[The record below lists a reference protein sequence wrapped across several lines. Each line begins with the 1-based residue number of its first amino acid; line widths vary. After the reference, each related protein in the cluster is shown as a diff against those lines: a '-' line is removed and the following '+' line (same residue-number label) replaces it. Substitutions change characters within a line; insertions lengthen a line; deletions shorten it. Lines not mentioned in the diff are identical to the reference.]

1 MLPVNPEFPVYIV
14 SKGRHESR
22 LTVRNLERMG
32 VPYRIVVEEQEYR
45 DYAAVIDPAKILVLD
60 KQYQRDYDPCD
71 HLGPEVSKGSGPARN
86 FAWDHSVTLGAAR
99 HWVMD
104 DNHVRGFFRFDR
116 NLKVPVADGTIFRC
130 MEDFVSRYRNIGM
143 AGPNDFRFAARKTTP
158 PPYTL
163 NTRIYSCILIQ
174 NDLPF
179 RWRARF
185 NEDADLSLRML
196 KAGLCTVQFNAFLQD
211 KANTQT
217 VKGGNT
223 ELYKTHG
230 TLAKSRLLVA
240 LHPDVAKVV
249 WRFSRWHHVVDYSS
263 FKANKLILAPGVEV
277 PREPN
282 NYGMTL
288 RQAA

>member
-1 MLPVNPEFPVYIV
+1 
-14 SKGRHESR
+14 
-22 LTVRNLERMG
+22 
-32 VPYRIVVEEQEYR
+32 
-45 DYAAVIDPAKILVLD
+45 
-60 KQYQRDYDPCD
+60 
-71 HLGPEVSKGSGPARN
+71 
-86 FAWDHSVTLGAAR
+86 
-99 HWVMD
+99 
-104 DNHVRGFFRFDR
+104 
-116 NLKVPVADGTIFRC
+116 
-130 MEDFVSRYRNIGM
+130 
-143 AGPNDFRFAARKTTP
+143 
-158 PPYTL
+158 
-163 NTRIYSCILIQ
+163 
-174 NDLPF
+174 
-179 RWRARF
+179 
-185 NEDADLSLRML
+185 ML